1 MQLEVKP
8 NSRQVP
14 KTKEYCSNKKYNDMI
29 YSYLQVISQFD
40 NEVDENRWFYKKDVN
55 FSKMAEKFGLSR
67 QTVSTRFKNLK
78 ELGLIVEKG
87 KDTYE
92 LKTLENDLAAL
103 IPFGTLSLLVDA
115 LSDNAISVYSYLLM
129 QYIKNGNKPFI
140 FTLEQVKKQIGICAT
155 TRSNDNIITNILFV
169 LEKIGLIKYRMTTM
183 KQENDT
189 FENVKTVYEIEWL
202 TNEVLK
208 IQSADC

>member
-1 MQLEVKP
+1 
-8 NSRQVP
+8 
-14 KTKEYCSNKKYNDMI
+14 MI
-29 YSYLQVISQFD
+29 YSYLQVISYFD
-40 NEVDENRWFYKKDVN
+40 EKVDTNRWLYKKDVN
-55 FSKMAEKFGLSR
+55 FSRMAEKFGLSR

-87 KDTYE
+87 KDAYE

-103 IPFGTLSLLVDA
+103 IPFNTLSLLVDA
-115 LSDNAISVYSYLLM
+115 LSDNAISIYTYLLI
-129 QYIKNGNKPFI
+129 QYIKNENKPFI
-140 FTLEQVKKQIGICAT
+140 FTLEQLKQQVGICAT

-183 KQENDT
+183 KQENDI

>member
-1 MQLEVKP
+1 MLLEIKK
-8 NSRQVP
+8 NSRQIP
-14 KTKEYCSNKKYNDMI
+14 KTKEYCANKKYNDMI
-29 YSYLQVISQFD
+29 YSYLQVISYFD
-40 NEVDENRWFYKKDVN
+40 EKVDTDRWVYKKDVN
-55 FSKMAEKFGLSR
+55 FSRMAEKFGLSR

-87 KDTYE
+87 KDAYE

-103 IPFGTLSLLVDA
+103 IPFNTLSLLVDA
-115 LSDNAISVYSYLLM
+115 LSDNAISIYTYLLI

-140 FTLEQVKKQIGICAT
+140 FTLEQLKQQVGICAT

-169 LEKIGLIKYRMTTM
+169 LEKIGLIKCRMTTM
-183 KQENDT
+183 KQENDI

-208 IQSADC
+208 IQTHVC